1 MGSTAMSCSMGMPPQ
16 VPAVAAGG
24 PSPSPIQAP
33 PTAGADGLVQAL
45 QGLVTA
51 LQGLV
56 QALQGQMAVQG
67 GGAGAPG
74 ADACMGAASMGASGG
89 AAAAPDPIVQSAP
102 PATTASPAQ
111 VPPGIKGAGSL
122 KVKGKGMDAEQIA
135 NVNAVLAVGKEMGAN
150 DKVMRA
156 AVATMIQESV
166 LHNLNYGDRDSL
178 GLFQQRPS
186 MGWGT
191 PEQVRDPR
199 HAARKFFERAIP
211 SDQKKPQ
218 QSIAQLSQSVQ
229 RSAFP
234 DAYARWEGEAG
245 AIVSAWKAGT

>member
-1 MGSTAMSCSMGMPPQ
+1 MGMP
-16 VPAVAAGG
+16 AVTAGG
-24 PSPSPIQAP
+24 PTPSPVQGAPVQAP
-33 PTAGADGLVQAL
+33 SADGLVQAL
-45 QGLVTA
+45 QGLVVA

-56 QALQGQMAVQG
+56 QALQGQLAVQG
-67 GGAGAPG
+67 GGAGAPS
-74 ADACMGAASMGASGG
+74 ANACMGAAAMGSAPDVGG
-89 AAAAPDPIVQSAP
+89 AAGAPDPVAQPSAP
-102 PATTASPAQ
+102 APTQSVTQAS
-111 VPPGIKGAGSL
+111 PGIKGAGSL
-122 KVKGKGMDAEQIA
+122 TVKGKRIDAEQMA

-150 DKVMRA
+150 DKVLRA

-166 LHNLNYGDRDSL
+166 LHNINYGDRDSL

-234 DAYARWEGEAG
+234 DAYARWEREAD
-245 AIVSAWKAGT
+245 AIVGAWKAGA